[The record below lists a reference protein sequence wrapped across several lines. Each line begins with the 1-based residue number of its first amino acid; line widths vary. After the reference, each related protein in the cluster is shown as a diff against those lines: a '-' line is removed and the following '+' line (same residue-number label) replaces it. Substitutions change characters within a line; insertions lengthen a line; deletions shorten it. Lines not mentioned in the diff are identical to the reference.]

1 MIKQYK
7 ETDGFV
13 DIILDY
19 TLNEGYLEIGDN
31 IPECVI
37 RKEQEL
43 ILVEEKINKV
53 QQCKQYLDDTEHKF
67 NMDYEPKVGE
77 DLELIRA
84 KRSEA
89 RAFVRANEEDK

>member
-19 TLNEGYLEIGDN
+19 TLNDGYIEIGDN

-37 RKEQEL
+37 K
-43 ILVEEKINKV
+43 KNK
-53 QQCKQYLDDTEHKF
+53 
-67 NMDYEPKVGE
+67 
-77 DLELIRA
+77 
-84 KRSEA
+84 S
-89 RAFVRANEEDK
+89 